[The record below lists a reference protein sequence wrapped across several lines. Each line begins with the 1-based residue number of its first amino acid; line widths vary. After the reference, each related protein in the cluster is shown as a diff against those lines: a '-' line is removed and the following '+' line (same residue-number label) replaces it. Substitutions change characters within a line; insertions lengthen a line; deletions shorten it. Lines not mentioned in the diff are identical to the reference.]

1 MKRLLIILFI
11 LFAFNQLS
19 FTQVVYERL
28 NSDVYLFLSRLS
40 QKGLIDFNDQIRPLS
55 RKYIAEKLSSLKQ
68 NTDKL
73 TSLEVEELNF
83 YLSDFG
89 RELDLL
95 NNQKIET
102 EKVSSINKDQF
113 GRYRLFSY
121 RDNLFTFNLSPILGA
136 EISSRDNQRL
146 IHIWN
151 GISFYGYLADNIGFG
166 FRFIDNTEKGNT
178 IDKWRTFTPKTGFH
192 VRNDET
198 IFGFPPDKIE
208 YSEVNTNIGID
219 WSWGSFSAGKDFL
232 EWGYGESGLIVL
244 SQKAPSF
251 PFIRLDVSPV
261 DWLSFNYFHAFLSS
275 DVIDSNETY
284 YHQTGGERIV
294 FREKYLASHTLTIKP
309 TKGLSLSLGESIV
322 YADKFEFSY
331 LFPLIFF
338 RVNDH
343 HLSRQ
348 INEAGSNSQ
357 FFFSVSSRN
366 QLKNT
371 HLYGSLFIDELTIT
385 NMFDKEKQRNQF
397 GFSVGASVTDLP
409 IDNLTLKLEYT
420 KIYPFVYEHYI
431 QTTTY
436 QNASYNLGHWM
447 GSNGDLIYGS
457 VNYRFLRGL
466 QATLWAQYIRKG
478 EKGNAYLQY
487 QTQPQPPF
495 LFGLRK
501 NYSYFGGFIK
511 YEFVHELFAKF
522 DFQFMKSSE
531 QQEVLSYSDSNLN
544 EFYFSIYYGL

>member
-1 MKRLLIILFI
+1 MRNVFTKVFFFL
-11 LFAFNQLS
+11 AFYSLS
-19 FTQVVYERL
+19 FSQVVYEPL
-28 NSDVYLFLSRLS
+28 GSDVYSFLNRLS
-40 QKGLIDFNDQIRPLS
+40 QKGIIELDDQIRPLS
-55 RKYIAEKLSSLKQ
+55 RKYIAGKLLSVKQ
-68 NTDKL
+68 LAEKL
-73 TSLEVEELNF
+73 TSLETEELNF
-83 YLSDFG
+83 YLTDFG

-95 NNQKIET
+95 NNVKVEKEKI
-102 EKVSSINKDQF
+102 SSINKDQF

-121 RDNLFTFNLSPILGA
+121 RDNIFTINLSPILGA
-136 EISSRDNQRL
+136 EIGSRDNERL

-151 GISFYGYLADNIGFG
+151 GISFYGYLSDNIGFN
-166 FRFIDNTEKGNT
+166 FRFIDNTEKGNN
-178 IDKWRTFTPKTGFH
+178 IDKWRLFTPKTGFH

-208 YSEVNTNIGID
+208 YSEVNTNIGVD
-219 WSWGSFSAGKDFL
+219 WSWGKFSVGKDFM
-232 EWGYGESGLIVL
+232 EWGYGESGLLVL

-251 PFIRLDVSPV
+251 PFIRLDINPV
-261 DWLSFNYFHAFLSS
+261 DWLSFNYFHGFLAS
-275 DVIDSNETY
+275 DVVDSNETY
-284 YHQTGGERIV
+284 YHETGGERIV
-294 FREKYLASHTLTIKP
+294 YREKFIASHTLSVKP
-309 TKGLSLSLGESIV
+309 TKGLTLSLGESIV

-331 LFPLIFF
+331 LFPLMFF

-366 QLKNT
+366 HLKNT
-371 HLYGSLFIDELTIT
+371 HLYTSLFIDELTIT
-385 NMFDKEKQRNQF
+385 NIFNKEKQRNQF
-397 GFSVGASVTDLP
+397 GYSLGASLTDLLFE
-409 IDNLTLKLEYT
+409 NLTFTLEFT
-420 KIYPFVYEHYI
+420 RIFPFVYEHYI

-478 EKGNAYLQY
+478 DKGNAYLQY

-501 NYSYFGGFIK
+501 NYTYFGGFVK
-511 YEFVHELFAKF
+511 YEILHELFAKF
-522 DFQFMKSSE
+522 SFQLMKISE
-531 QQEVLSYSDSNLN
+531 QQEDLNYRNSNLN
-544 EFYFSIYYGL
+544 EFYFSIYYGI

>member
-1 MKRLLIILFI
+1 MRNVFTKVFFFL
-11 LFAFNQLS
+11 AFYSLS
-19 FTQVVYERL
+19 FSQVVYEPL
-28 NSDVYLFLSRLS
+28 GSDVYSFLNRLS
-40 QKGLIDFNDQIRPLS
+40 QKGIIELDDQIRPLS
-55 RKYIAEKLSSLKQ
+55 RKYIAGKLLSVKQ
-68 NTDKL
+68 LSEKL
-73 TSLEVEELNF
+73 TSLETEELNF
-83 YLSDFG
+83 YLTDFG

-95 NNQKIET
+95 NNVKVEKEKI
-102 EKVSSINKDQF
+102 SSINKDQF

-121 RDNLFTFNLSPILGA
+121 RDNIFTINLSPILGA
-136 EISSRDNQRL
+136 EIGSRDNERL

-151 GISFYGYLADNIGFG
+151 GISFYGYLSDNIGFN
-166 FRFIDNTEKGNT
+166 FRFIDNTEKGNN
-178 IDKWRTFTPKTGFH
+178 IDKWRLFTPKTGFH

-208 YSEVNTNIGID
+208 YSEVNTNIGVD
-219 WSWGSFSAGKDFL
+219 WSWGKFSVGKDFM
-232 EWGYGESGLIVL
+232 EWGYGESGLLVL

-251 PFIRLDVSPV
+251 PFIRLDINPV
-261 DWLSFNYFHAFLSS
+261 DWLSFNYFHGFLAS
-275 DVIDSNETY
+275 DVVDSNETY
-284 YHQTGGERIV
+284 YHETGGERIV
-294 FREKYLASHTLTIKP
+294 YREKFIASHTLSVKP
-309 TKGLSLSLGESIV
+309 TKGLTLSLGESIV

-331 LFPLIFF
+331 LFPLMFF

-366 QLKNT
+366 HLKNT
-371 HLYGSLFIDELTIT
+371 HLYSSLFIDELTIT
-385 NMFDKEKQRNQF
+385 NIFDKEKQRNQF
-397 GFSVGASVTDLP
+397 GYSLGASFTDLLFE
-409 IDNLTLKLEYT
+409 NLTFTLEFT
-420 KIYPFVYEHYI
+420 RIFPFVYEHYI

-478 EKGNAYLQY
+478 DKGNAYLQY

-501 NYSYFGGFIK
+501 NYTYFGGFVK
-511 YEFVHELFAKF
+511 YEILHELFVKF
-522 DFQFMKSSE
+522 SFQLMKISE
-531 QQEVLSYSDSNLN
+531 QQEDLNYRNSNLN
-544 EFYFSIYYGL
+544 EFYFSIYYGI

>member
-1 MKRLLIILFI
+1 MRNVFTKVFFFL
-11 LFAFNQLS
+11 AFYSLS
-19 FTQVVYERL
+19 FSQVVYEPL
-28 NSDVYLFLSRLS
+28 GSDVYSFLNRLS
-40 QKGLIDFNDQIRPLS
+40 QKGIIELDDQIRPLS
-55 RKYIAEKLSSLKQ
+55 RKYIAGKLLSVKQ
-68 NTDKL
+68 LSEKL
-73 TSLEVEELNF
+73 TSLETEELNF
-83 YLSDFG
+83 YLTDFG

-95 NNQKIET
+95 NNVKVEKEKI
-102 EKVSSINKDQF
+102 SSINKDQF

-121 RDNLFTFNLSPILGA
+121 RDNIFTINLSPILGA
-136 EISSRDNQRL
+136 EIGSRDNERL

-151 GISFYGYLADNIGFG
+151 GISFYGYLSDNIGFN
-166 FRFIDNTEKGNT
+166 FRFIDNTEKGNN
-178 IDKWRTFTPKTGFH
+178 IDKWRLFTPKTGFH

-208 YSEVNTNIGID
+208 YSEVNTNIGVD
-219 WSWGSFSAGKDFL
+219 WSWGKFSVGKDFM
-232 EWGYGESGLIVL
+232 EWGYGESGLLVL

-251 PFIRLDVSPV
+251 PFIRLDINPV
-261 DWLSFNYFHAFLSS
+261 DWLSFNYFHGFLAS
-275 DVIDSNETY
+275 DVVDSNETY
-284 YHQTGGERIV
+284 YHETGGERIV
-294 FREKYLASHTLTIKP
+294 YREKFIASHTLSVKP
-309 TKGLSLSLGESIV
+309 TKGLTLSLGESIV

-331 LFPLIFF
+331 LFPLMFF

-366 QLKNT
+366 HLKNT
-371 HLYGSLFIDELTIT
+371 HLYTSLFIDELTIT
-385 NMFDKEKQRNQF
+385 NIFNKEKQRNQF
-397 GFSVGASVTDLP
+397 GYSLGASLTDLLFE
-409 IDNLTLKLEYT
+409 NLTFTLEFT
-420 KIYPFVYEHYI
+420 RIFPFVYEHYI

-478 EKGNAYLQY
+478 DKGNAYLQY

-501 NYSYFGGFIK
+501 NYTYFGGFVK
-511 YEFVHELFAKF
+511 YEILHELFAKF
-522 DFQFMKSSE
+522 SFQLMKISE
-531 QQEVLSYSDSNLN
+531 QQEDLNYRNSNLN
-544 EFYFSIYYGL
+544 EFYFSIYYGI

>member
-1 MKRLLIILFI
+1 MRNVFTKVFFFL
-11 LFAFNQLS
+11 AFYSLS
-19 FTQVVYERL
+19 FSQVVYEPL
-28 NSDVYLFLSRLS
+28 GSDVYSFLNRLS
-40 QKGLIDFNDQIRPLS
+40 QKGIIELDDQIRPLS
-55 RKYIAEKLSSLKQ
+55 RKYIAGKLLSVKQ
-68 NTDKL
+68 LSEKL
-73 TSLEVEELNF
+73 TSLETEELNF
-83 YLSDFG
+83 YLTDFG

-95 NNQKIET
+95 NNVKVEKEKI
-102 EKVSSINKDQF
+102 SSINKDQF

-121 RDNLFTFNLSPILGA
+121 RDNIFTINLSPILGA
-136 EISSRDNQRL
+136 EIGSRDNERL
-146 IHIWN
+146 IHIRN
-151 GISFYGYLADNIGFG
+151 GISFYGYLSDNIGFN
-166 FRFIDNTEKGNT
+166 FRFIDNTEKGNN
-178 IDKWRTFTPKTGFH
+178 IDKWRLFTPKTGFH

-208 YSEVNTNIGID
+208 YSEVNTNIGVD
-219 WSWGSFSAGKDFL
+219 WSWGKFSVGKDFM
-232 EWGYGESGLIVL
+232 EWGYGESGLLVL

-251 PFIRLDVSPV
+251 PFIRLDINPV
-261 DWLSFNYFHAFLSS
+261 DWLSFNYFHGFLAS
-275 DVIDSNETY
+275 DVVDSNETY
-284 YHQTGGERIV
+284 YHETGGERIV
-294 FREKYLASHTLTIKP
+294 YREKFIASHTLSVKP
-309 TKGLSLSLGESIV
+309 TKGLTLSLGESIV

-331 LFPLIFF
+331 LFPLMFF

-366 QLKNT
+366 HLKNT
-371 HLYGSLFIDELTIT
+371 HLYTSLFIDELTIT
-385 NMFDKEKQRNQF
+385 NIFNKEKQRNQF
-397 GFSVGASVTDLP
+397 GYSLGASLTDLLFE
-409 IDNLTLKLEYT
+409 NLTFTLEFT
-420 KIYPFVYEHYI
+420 RIFPFVYEHYI

-478 EKGNAYLQY
+478 DKGNAYLQY

-501 NYSYFGGFIK
+501 NYTYFGGFVK
-511 YEFVHELFAKF
+511 YEILHELFAKF
-522 DFQFMKSSE
+522 SFQLMKISE
-531 QQEVLSYSDSNLN
+531 QQEDLNYRNSNLN
-544 EFYFSIYYGL
+544 EFYFSIYYGI

>member
-1 MKRLLIILFI
+1 MKNVFI
-11 LFAFNQLS
+11 KVFFFLAFYSLAFS
-19 FTQVVYERL
+19 QVVYEPL
-28 NSDVYLFLSRLS
+28 GSDVYSFLSRLS
-40 QKGLIDFNDQIRPLS
+40 RKGIIELDDQIRPLS
-55 RKYIAEKLSSLKQ
+55 RKYIAEKLLSVKQ
-68 NTDKL
+68 LSEKL
-73 TSLEVEELNF
+73 NSLEIEELNF
-83 YLSDFG
+83 YLTDFG

-95 NNQKIET
+95 NNVKVEK

-136 EISSRDNQRL
+136 ELGSRDNERL

-151 GISFYGYLADNIGFG
+151 GISFYGYLADNIGFN

-178 IDKWRTFTPKTGFH
+178 VDKWRTFTPETGFH
-192 VRNDET
+192 VRNEQT
-198 IFGFPPDKIE
+198 IYGFPPDKIE
-208 YSEVNTNIGID
+208 YSEVNTNIGVD
-219 WSWGSFSAGKDFL
+219 WSWGKFSVGKDFM
-232 EWGYGESGLIVL
+232 EWGYGESGLLVL

-251 PFIRLDVSPV
+251 PFIRLDVNPV
-261 DWLSFNYFHAFLSS
+261 EWLNFNYFHGFLAS
-275 DVIDSNETY
+275 DVIDSNATY
-284 YHQTGGERIV
+284 FHKTGGERIV
-294 FREKYLASHTLTIKP
+294 YREKYIASHTLSVKP
-309 TKGLSLSLGESIV
+309 TKGLTLSLGESIV

-366 QLKNT
+366 HLKNT

-385 NMFDKEKQRNQF
+385 NIFDKEKQRNQF
-397 GFSVGASVTDLP
+397 GYSLGASLTDLVF
-409 IDNLTLKLEYT
+409 DNLTLTLEYT
-420 KIYPFVYEHYI
+420 RIFPFVYEHYI

-447 GSNGDLIYGS
+447 GSNGDLIYAS
-457 VNYRFLRGL
+457 INYRFLRGL
-466 QATLWAQYIRKG
+466 QATLWTQYIRKG
-478 EKGNAYLQY
+478 DKGNAYLQY

-501 NYSYFGGFIK
+501 NYTYLGGFVK
-511 YEFVHELFAKF
+511 YEILHELFAKF
-522 DFQFMKSSE
+522 NFQLMKISE
-531 QQEVLSYSDSNLN
+531 QQEDLNYLNSNLN
-544 EFYFSIYYGL
+544 EFYFSIYYGI

>member
-1 MKRLLIILFI
+1 MKNLFI
-11 LFAFNQLS
+11 KIFFILTFNS
-19 FTQVVYERL
+19 VTFSQVVYEPL
-28 NSDVYLFLSRLS
+28 GSDVYSFLSRLS
-40 QKGLIDFNDQIRPLS
+40 QKGIIELDDQIRPLS
-55 RKYIAEKLSSLKQ
+55 RKYIAEKLSLLKLDT
-68 NTDKL
+68 NKL
-73 TSLEVEELNF
+73 TSLEVDELNF
-83 YLSDFG
+83 YLTDFG

-95 NNQKIET
+95 SNTKVDKEKI
-102 EKVSSINKDQF
+102 SGISKDLF

-121 RDNLFTFNLSPILGA
+121 RDNLFSFNLSPIIGA
-136 EISSRDNQRL
+136 EIGSRDNERL

-151 GISFYGYLADNIGFG
+151 GISFYGYLSDNIGFN

-178 IDKWRTFTPKTGFH
+178 IDKWRTFTPRTGFH
-192 VRNDET
+192 VRNDQT
-198 IFGFPPDKIE
+198 IFEFPPDKIE
-208 YSEVNTNIGID
+208 YSEVNTNIGVD
-219 WSWGSFSAGKDFL
+219 WSWGKFSVGKDFM
-232 EWGYGESGLIVL
+232 EWGYGESGLLVL

-251 PFIRLDVSPV
+251 PFIRLDVNPV
-261 DWLSFNYFHAFLSS
+261 DWLNFNYFHGFLSS
-275 DVIDSNETY
+275 DVVDSNATY
-284 YHQTGGERIV
+284 YHKTNGERIV
-294 FREKYLASHTLTIKP
+294 FREKYIASHTLSIKP
-309 TKGLSLSLGESIV
+309 TKGLTLSLGESIV

-366 QLKNT
+366 HLKNT

-385 NMFDKEKQRNQF
+385 NIFDKEKQRNQF
-397 GFSVGASVTDLP
+397 GFSLGTSVTDLP
-409 IDNLTLKLEYT
+409 FENFTLTLEYT
-420 KIYPFVYEHYI
+420 RIYPFVYEHYI

-457 VNYRFLRGL
+457 INYRFLRGL
-466 QATLWAQYIRKG
+466 QATIWAQYIRKG
-478 EKGNAYLQY
+478 DKGNAFLQY

-501 NYSYFGGFIK
+501 NFSYFGGFIK
-511 YEFVHELFAKF
+511 YEIIHELFAKF
-522 DFQFMKSSE
+522 NFQLMKSSE
-531 QQEVLSYSDSNLN
+531 QQEDLNYRDSNLN
-544 EFYFSIYYGL
+544 EFYFSIYYGI

>member
-1 MKRLLIILFI
+1 MKNLFI
-11 LFAFNQLS
+11 KIFFILTFNS
-19 FTQVVYERL
+19 VTFSQVVYEPL
-28 NSDVYLFLSRLS
+28 GSDVYSFLSRLS
-40 QKGLIDFNDQIRPLS
+40 QKGIIELDDQIRPLS
-55 RKYIAEKLSSLKQ
+55 RKYIAEKLSLLKLDT
-68 NTDKL
+68 NKL
-73 TSLEVEELNF
+73 TSLEVDELNF
-83 YLSDFG
+83 YLTDFG

-95 NNQKIET
+95 SNTKVDKEKI
-102 EKVSSINKDQF
+102 SGISKDLF

-121 RDNLFTFNLSPILGA
+121 RDNLFSFNLSPIIGA
-136 EISSRDNQRL
+136 EIGSRDNERL

-151 GISFYGYLADNIGFG
+151 GISFYGYLSDNIGFN

-178 IDKWRTFTPKTGFH
+178 IDKWRTFTPRTGFH
-192 VRNDET
+192 VRNDQT
-198 IFGFPPDKIE
+198 IFEFPPDKIE
-208 YSEVNTNIGID
+208 YSEVNTNIGVD
-219 WSWGSFSAGKDFL
+219 WSWGKFSVGKDFM
-232 EWGYGESGLIVL
+232 EWGYGESGLLVL

-251 PFIRLDVSPV
+251 PFIRFDVNPV
-261 DWLSFNYFHAFLSS
+261 DWLNFNYFHGFLSS
-275 DVIDSNETY
+275 DVVDSNATY
-284 YHQTGGERIV
+284 YHKTNGERIV
-294 FREKYLASHTLTIKP
+294 FREKYIASHTLSIKP
-309 TKGLSLSLGESIV
+309 TKGLTLSLGESIV

-366 QLKNT
+366 HLKNT

-385 NMFDKEKQRNQF
+385 NIFDKEKQRNQF
-397 GFSVGASVTDLP
+397 GFSLGTSVTDLP
-409 IDNLTLKLEYT
+409 FENFTLTLEYT
-420 KIYPFVYEHYI
+420 RIYPFVYEHYI

-457 VNYRFLRGL
+457 INYRFLRGL
-466 QATLWAQYIRKG
+466 QATIWAQYIRKG
-478 EKGNAYLQY
+478 DKGNAFLQY

-501 NYSYFGGFIK
+501 NFSYFGGFIK
-511 YEFVHELFAKF
+511 YEIIHELFAKF
-522 DFQFMKSSE
+522 NFQLMKSSE
-531 QQEVLSYSDSNLN
+531 QQEDLNYRDSNLN
-544 EFYFSIYYGL
+544 EFYFSIYYGI

>member
-1 MKRLLIILFI
+1 MRNVFTKVFFFL
-11 LFAFNQLS
+11 AFYSLS
-19 FTQVVYERL
+19 FSQVVYEPL
-28 NSDVYLFLSRLS
+28 GSDVYSFLNRLS
-40 QKGLIDFNDQIRPLS
+40 QKGIIELDDQIRPLS
-55 RKYIAEKLSSLKQ
+55 RKYIAGKLLSVKQ
-68 NTDKL
+68 LSEKL
-73 TSLEVEELNF
+73 TSLETEELNF
-83 YLSDFG
+83 YLTDFE

-95 NNQKIET
+95 NNVKVEKEKI
-102 EKVSSINKDQF
+102 SSINKDQF

-121 RDNLFTFNLSPILGA
+121 RDNIFTINLSPILGA
-136 EISSRDNQRL
+136 EIGSRDNERL
-146 IHIWN
+146 IHIRN
-151 GISFYGYLADNIGFG
+151 GISFYGYLSDNIGFN
-166 FRFIDNTEKGNT
+166 FRFIDNTEKGNN
-178 IDKWRTFTPKTGFH
+178 IDKWRLFTPKTGFH

-208 YSEVNTNIGID
+208 YSEVNTNIGVD
-219 WSWGSFSAGKDFL
+219 WSWGKFSVGKDFM
-232 EWGYGESGLIVL
+232 EWGYGESGLLVL

-251 PFIRLDVSPV
+251 PFIRLDINPV
-261 DWLSFNYFHAFLSS
+261 DWLSFNYFHGFLAS
-275 DVIDSNETY
+275 DVVDSNETY
-284 YHQTGGERIV
+284 YHETGGERIV
-294 FREKYLASHTLTIKP
+294 YREKFIASHTLSVKP
-309 TKGLSLSLGESIV
+309 TKGLTLSLGESIV

-331 LFPLIFF
+331 LFPLMFF

-366 QLKNT
+366 HLKNT
-371 HLYGSLFIDELTIT
+371 HLYSSLFIDELTIT
-385 NMFDKEKQRNQF
+385 NIFDKEKQRNQF
-397 GFSVGASVTDLP
+397 GYSLGASLTDLLFE
-409 IDNLTLKLEYT
+409 NLTFTLEFT
-420 KIYPFVYEHYI
+420 RIFPFVYEHYI

-478 EKGNAYLQY
+478 DKGNAYLQY

-501 NYSYFGGFIK
+501 NYTYFGGFVK
-511 YEFVHELFAKF
+511 YEILHELFAKF
-522 DFQFMKSSE
+522 SFQLMKISE
-531 QQEVLSYSDSNLN
+531 QQEDLNYRNSNLN
-544 EFYFSIYYGL
+544 EFYFSIYYGI

>member
-1 MKRLLIILFI
+1 MRNVFTK
-11 LFAFNQLS
+11 AFFFLVFYSLS
-19 FTQVVYERL
+19 FSQVVYEPL
-28 NSDVYLFLSRLS
+28 GSDVYTFLSRLS
-40 QKGLIDFNDQIRPLS
+40 QKGIIELDDQIRPLS
-55 RKYIAEKLSSLKQ
+55 RKYIAGKLLSVKQ
-68 NTDKL
+68 LSEKL
-73 TSLEVEELNF
+73 TSLETEELNF
-83 YLSDFG
+83 YLTDFG

-95 NNQKIET
+95 NNVKVKKEKI
-102 EKVSSINKDQF
+102 SSINKDQF

-121 RDNLFTFNLSPILGA
+121 RDNLFTINLSPIFGA
-136 EISSRDNQRL
+136 EIGSRDNERL
-146 IHIWN
+146 IHIRN
-151 GISFYGYLADNIGFG
+151 GISFYGYLSDNIGFN
-166 FRFIDNTEKGNT
+166 FRFIDNTEKGNN
-178 IDKWRTFTPKTGFH
+178 IDKWRLFTPKTGFH

-208 YSEVNTNIGID
+208 YSEVNTNIGVD
-219 WSWGSFSAGKDFL
+219 WSWGKFSVGKDFM
-232 EWGYGESGLIVL
+232 EWGYGESGLLVL

-251 PFIRLDVSPV
+251 PFIRLDINPV
-261 DWLSFNYFHAFLSS
+261 DWLSFNYFHGFLAS
-275 DVIDSNETY
+275 DVVDSNETY
-284 YHQTGGERIV
+284 YHETGGERIV
-294 FREKYLASHTLTIKP
+294 YREKFIASHTLSVKP
-309 TKGLSLSLGESIV
+309 TKGLTLSLGESIV

-331 LFPLIFF
+331 LFPLMFF

-366 QLKNT
+366 HLKNT
-371 HLYGSLFIDELTIT
+371 HLYSSLFIDELTIT
-385 NMFDKEKQRNQF
+385 NIFDKEKQRNQF
-397 GFSVGASVTDLP
+397 GYSLGASLTDLLSE
-409 IDNLTLKLEYT
+409 NLTFTLEFT
-420 KIYPFVYEHYI
+420 RIFPFVYEHYI

-478 EKGNAYLQY
+478 DKGNAYLQY

-501 NYSYFGGFIK
+501 NYTYFGGFVK
-511 YEFVHELFAKF
+511 YEILHELFAKF
-522 DFQFMKSSE
+522 SFQLMKISE
-531 QQEVLSYSDSNLN
+531 QQEDLNYRNSNLN
-544 EFYFSIYYGL
+544 EFYFSIYYGI